1 MPDTT
6 GAVKTRS
13 TSLDGLIEALDRVI
27 DGGAAVSGDVVISV
41 AGVDLIRLDL
51 RLLLEAVAGEQP

>member
-1 MPDTT
+1 
-6 GAVKTRS
+6 VKTRS

-51 RLLLEAVAGEQP
+51 RLLLEAVAGDQP